1 MANMTLAGVIPF
13 FEPVNA
19 GILLING
26 GYMLGLLGHEIKE
39 FLILAGNKHYGQLV
53 HFRKPQEY
61 LRLSTFVEI

>member
-39 FLILAGNKHYGQLV
+39 FLILTVNKHYGQLV

-61 LRLSTFVEI
+61 LKLSIFIGI